1 MRKVAIEVH
10 DLWFKY
16 NHSNEWVLKGINL
29 TVKVGEKVAILG
41 ENGSGKTTLIKHFN
55 GLLKP
60 CNGVVKVFDVD
71 TRFAS
76 VAKLAR
82 RVGIVFQNPLHQF
95 FSETVWDEVAYA
107 LYNFGYSEEEIER
120 RVEYTLKLM
129 DLYDLRYKSPF
140 TLSGGEM
147 RRLALASILVYNPDI
162 IVIDEPTIGQDAKHK
177 RKLAEIL
184 NTLANMGKTVIV
196 VTHDIEFA
204 IEYFPRI
211 IVLSSGKII
220 ADGSPNKI
228 IYDDNIVNRA
238 NIIRPPIISLIIE
251 LSKRY
256 NVDVDLS
263 KTKFDEIVREIINI
277 IRRKESSLGIR

>member
-1 MRKVAIEVH
+1 MQKVAIEVRN
-10 DLWFKY
+10 LWFKY
-16 NHSNEWVLKGINL
+16 NYSNEWVLKGINL
-29 TVKVGEKVAILG
+29 TVRVGEKVAILG

-60 CNGVVKVFDVD
+60 CIGIVRVFGVD
-71 TRFAS
+71 TRSTS

-107 LYNFGYSEEEIER
+107 LYNFGYSEEEIEK

-129 DLYDLRYKSPF
+129 DLYNLRYKSPF

-162 IVIDEPTIGQDAKHK
+162 IVIDEPTVGQDAKHK

-184 NTLANMGKTVIV
+184 NTLVNMGKTVIA

-220 ADGSPNKI
+220 ADGPPNKI
-228 IYDDNIVNRA
+228 VYNDDIVSRA

-256 NVDVDLS
+256 NVDIDFS
-263 KTKFDEIVREIINI
+263 KTKFEEIVKEIINI
-277 IRRKESSLGIR
+277 IKRKDGSLGVC